1 MEIVVVCVRLI
12 RSSPRV
18 LDTVRYGLV
27 AGARHRSTDLT
38 QSVPSVWL
46 HPWHLVERNC
56 PQWRSWCYFRVK
68 GKDRKEI
75 EAGNILVFM
84 SSKSSQEKKDDAEW
98 LRVFAGGVFWHVHFF
113 FFFLVKGLD
122 KPNISAKRAGCEQSG
137 SHVILLMSG
146 KQPYFHWQQN
156 GKRRWLVPLTSPCR
170 TCRQLARSRIA
181 HMPVFAILLLLK
193 CLENFGSEKVT
204 SLFTVLL
211 QGNWW

>member
-1 MEIVVVCVRLI
+1 MLLSGEGKRQKRNWSWQHSGLYVKQKFARKKGRRRVVESFCRWRL
-12 RSSPRV
+12 
-18 LDTVRYGLV
+18 
-27 AGARHRSTDLT
+27 LT
-38 QSVPSVWL
+38 RPL
-46 HPWHLVERNC
+46 
-56 PQWRSWCYFRVK
+56 
-68 GKDRKEI
+68 
-75 EAGNILVFM
+75 
-84 SSKSSQEKKDDAEW
+84 
-98 LRVFAGGVFWHVHFF
+98 F